1 MRISELLTPELITT
15 ELPVADKNLVIDAM
29 LKLIE
34 NDPRVTDFQK
44 VRQSVFDREKVMSTG
59 VGKNFAIP
67 HGKTDSITDLIIAF
81 GKSDEPINY
90 SSLDGQPVYLVLLMV
105 GKENNVS
112 FNIKI
117 LSRVSRMMSNDQ
129 FREKLR
135 LATNTDEIRL
145 VFAEEEAKFFDL

>member
-135 LATNTDEIRL
+135 LATSTDEIRS

>member
-67 HGKTDSITDLIIAF
+67 HGKTDSVTDLIIAF

-135 LATNTDEIRL
+135 LATSTDEIRS

>member
-1 MRISELLTPELITT
+1 MRISELLKPELITT
-15 ELPVADKNLVIDAM
+15 ELPVTDKNQVIEAM

-34 NDPRVTDFQK
+34 NDPRVIDFQK

-67 HGKTDSITDLIIAF
+67 HGKTDSISDLIIAF
-81 GKSDEPINY
+81 GKSDDPINY

-117 LSRVSRMMSNDQ
+117 LSRISRMMSNDQ

-135 LATNTDEIRL
+135 LAQTADEIRTI
-145 VFAEEEAKFFDL
+145 FAEEEAKFFDL

>member
-1 MRISELLTPELITT
+1 MRISDLLTPELITT
-15 ELPVADKNLVIDAM
+15 ELPVTDKNQVIEAM

-34 NDPRVTDFQK
+34 NDPRVIDFQK

-67 HGKTDSITDLIIAF
+67 HGKTDSISDLIIAF

-135 LATNTDEIRL
+135 LAASADEIRTI
-145 VFAEEEAKFFDL
+145 FSEEESKFFDL